1 VAINKARGNVRNWNF
16 IDQVI
21 LPKGDW
27 KWKTYRNDF
36 SFISAAPR
44 KGGNGSGNGYGGN
57 AKRKENPSVTMT
69 KVKNTFVLRL
79 TIKLYNYECGST
91 DRRKHKNTF
100 EANGN
105 GKYMRWGGE
114 ATGAL

>member
-44 KGGNGSGNGYGGN
+44 KSGNGSGNGYGGN
-57 AKRKENPSVTMT
+57 ATGQAKRKPQRHDDKGE
-69 KVKNTFVLRL
+69 KYLRTAAHNK
-79 TIKLYNYECGST
+79 TI
-91 DRRKHKNTF
+91 
-100 EANGN
+100 
-105 GKYMRWGGE
+105 
-114 ATGAL
+114 